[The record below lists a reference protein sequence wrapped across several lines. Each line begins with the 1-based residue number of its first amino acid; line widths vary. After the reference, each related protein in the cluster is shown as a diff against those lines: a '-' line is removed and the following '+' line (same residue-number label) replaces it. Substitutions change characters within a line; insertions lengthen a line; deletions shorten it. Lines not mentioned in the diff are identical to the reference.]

1 MARAWLPAAAFA
13 ALVWTAAAAAGD
25 AGSFVR
31 ATPDGVAPVALHTP
45 ASGFDSSLAARAPVR
60 RRAALDL
67 YFVDVEGGQA
77 TLMVSPSGQSM
88 LVDAGFPGFDG
99 RDAARIAAAAADAGI
114 ARLDYL
120 LVTHYHRDH
129 VGGVPAIAARLPVG
143 VFVDHGATVE
153 QGADAAALYE
163 SYVRTRAKG
172 RHLQVAPGD
181 AIPVAGLDVR
191 VVASGGELLA
201 APARRAAA
209 RNPLC
214 ADARPREPDPSENA
228 RSIGIMV
235 RFGEFRLLNLGDL
248 TWNKELEL
256 ACPENRLG
264 RVDVYLTTHHGTP
277 SSGPPA
283 LVHAVAPRV
292 AVMNNGAR
300 KGGSPE
306 AWRIVRD
313 APGLED
319 LWQLHRSEAGGA
331 AHNAPDVLIANP
343 DETTA
348 HWIKLSARADGSFV
362 VTNGRT
368 GFSKR
373 YAAPR

>member
-1 MARAWLPAAAFA
+1 MSRAWWPAAAITG
-13 ALVWTAAAAAGD
+13 LVWTAAAAAGA
-25 AGSFVR
+25 AGSVVR
-31 ATPDGVAPVALHTP
+31 TAPDALTPSASRLDPSTAAPEP
-45 ASGFDSSLAARAPVR
+45 FQRP
-60 RRAALDL
+60 AALDV

-77 TLMVSPSGQSM
+77 TLMVAPSGQSM
-88 LVDAGFPGFDG
+88 LVDAGFPGFDD
-99 RDAARIAAAAADAGI
+99 RDAARIAAAAAEAGVT
-114 ARLDYL
+114 RLDYL

-143 VFVDHGATVE
+143 VFVDHGPTVE
-153 QGADAAALYE
+153 EGPDADALYH
-163 SYVRTRAKG
+163 SYVRTRANA

-181 AIPVAGLDVR
+181 SIPVAGLDVR
-191 VVASGGELLA
+191 VVASGGELLP
-201 APARRAAA
+201 APAGRAAA

-214 ADARPREPDPSENA
+214 ADARPREPDASENA
-228 RSIGIMV
+228 RSIGIIV

-331 AHNAPDVLIANP
+331 AHNAPDALIANP

-368 GFSKR
+368 GFSKQ
-373 YAAPR
+373 YAAQR